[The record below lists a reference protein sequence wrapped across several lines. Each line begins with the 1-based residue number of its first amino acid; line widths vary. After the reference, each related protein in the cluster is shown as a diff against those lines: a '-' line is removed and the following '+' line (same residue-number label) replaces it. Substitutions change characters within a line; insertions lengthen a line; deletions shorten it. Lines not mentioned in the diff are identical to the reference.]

1 MSESYYRHHVFMCTN
16 QRENGTACCAN
27 LGALQASEHAKAR
40 LKSLNFSA
48 RSRSRINMTG
58 CLNRCGQGPVMVV
71 YPEGTW
77 YRYDTLDDI
86 DEIINS
92 HIGRGEIVQ
101 RLRVS

>member
-1 MSESYYRHHVFMCTN
+1 MCTN

-27 LGALQASEHAKAR
+27 LGAAQAGEHAKTR
-40 LKSLNFSA
+40 LKSLSFSA
-48 RSRSRINMTG
+48 RSRARINMTG
-58 CLNRCGQGPVMVV
+58 CLNRCGQGPIMVV

-77 YRYDTLDDI
+77 YRYETLNDI
-86 DEIINS
+86 DEIIDS